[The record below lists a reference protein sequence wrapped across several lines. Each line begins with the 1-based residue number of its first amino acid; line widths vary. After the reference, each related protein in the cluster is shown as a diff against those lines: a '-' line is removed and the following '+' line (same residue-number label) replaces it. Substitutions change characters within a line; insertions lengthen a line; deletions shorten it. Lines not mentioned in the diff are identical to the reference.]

1 MDWRY
6 PDDEQILEITERQYE
21 NVFENL
27 PYRAKKYYRCEHHYA
42 HYMNGVWL
50 YGHNEV

>member
-27 PYRAKKYYRCEHHYA
+27 LIVLKNITDVNITMHTI
-42 HYMNGVWL
+42 
-50 YGHNEV
+50 